1 MPEHI
6 TIGDVSPR
14 IQHTGNGSETQFA
27 YPFPIFVDGDLEV
40 HLDDALQSSGFTV
53 AGAGA
58 SSGGTVTFDAA
69 PSNGVKVTLRRRLSI
84 ARSGDFQ
91 EEGEF
96 RSKVIND
103 ELDFLTACVQQ
114 VADDVGRG
122 VLLHATDAAASMTLP
137 DVDARSGRILGCDA
151 DGGVGAVDGVPGPQG
166 PTGPGG
172 ADGAFDGTE
181 ATVTPQS
188 ADAFA
193 FYDVSDADAPKLAT
207 LASVRDALAGT
218 SADDLVQLDGSAK
231 LPAADGSQLT
241 GITIFDPVANANIAL
256 NAFRIAVN
264 GGLSVQN
271 MVDGVVDAFEDET
284 GVDTS
289 ASTDETYDATGDYYH
304 NPGGYSSD
312 ILTGGTVSNTGGTG
326 GGSIGNTVDGNTG
339 TSFYWSGDNSAGG
352 VYWKYDLGSGN
363 SAKPAK
369 LRQYVSATAGNL
381 GGWRLEGSNDDS
393 SWSLI
398 ASSAT
403 DGAFSDSTGWQE
415 KTFTAPGAA
424 YRYLRI
430 EPQTP
435 KLAVYGNG
443 PLIYELEMM
452 ENLSPDDMTLQSN
465 ATTAEAE
472 PDDVFIVVWEEDVD
486 SVTLNTDLKAWA
498 SRDGGTTWTQITL
511 AEEADLATGRI
522 LTGSADISGQPSGTS
537 MKWKVTT
544 HNNTELRLHG
554 AALEWS

>member
-1 MPEHI
+1 MAEHI
-6 TIGDVSPR
+6 TIGDVAPR
-14 IQHTGNGSETQFA
+14 VQYTGDGSTTQFS
-27 YPFPIFVDGDLEV
+27 YSFPIFANADMEVFLDG
-40 HLDDALQSSGFTV
+40 APQSSGYAV
-53 AGAGA
+53 SGAGS
-58 SSGGTVTFDAA
+58 SSGGSVTFDTA
-69 PSNGVKVTLRRRLSI
+69 PSNGVKVTLRRRLTL
-84 ARSGDFQ
+84 ARDGDLV
-91 EEGEF
+91 
-96 RSKVIND
+96 STLLND
-103 ELDFLTACVQQ
+103 DLDFLTASVQQ
-114 VADDVGRG
+114 VADDVGRSVRLG
-122 VLLHATDAAASMTLP
+122 AADDPATLTLP
-137 DVDARSGRILGCDA
+137 SASYRSGKYL
-151 DGGVGAVDGVPGPQG
+151 
-166 PTGPGG
+166 
-172 ADGAFDGTE
+172 AFDTSGNVTATAGTDGLFTGTE
-181 ATVTPQS
+181 GTVTPAS
-188 ADAFA
+188 GDKFA
-193 FYDVSDADAPKLAT
+193 LLDVSNQDEPQFAT
-207 LASVRDALAGT
+207 LSAMRDAIAGT
-218 SADDLVQLDGSAK
+218 SASDLVQLDGSGK
-231 LPAADGSQLT
+231 LPAVDGSQLS
-241 GITIFDPVANANIAL
+241 GVSDGVSRANIAL